1 MSTTWEQFEGAAL
14 SLVRSGAIKDRL
26 AEAYRNHLAQV
37 NAEELPEGLRA
48 EFRACHAALTRER
61 PLRGEDAVRATVRKM
76 SNEEADAVACTVV
89 RLFAAMLRH
98 SSREALA
105 AHAERAA
112 HGERAETSIKEPVIK
127 SAAGAS
133 VSRHK
138 PLKAVPQV
146 TQVPSVPQVIA
157 RHAAEA

>member
-26 AEAYRNHLAQV
+26 ADAYRNHLALV

-48 EFRACHAALTRER
+48 EFRACHEALTRER

-76 SNEEADAVACTVV
+76 SNHEADALACSVV
-89 RLFAAMLRH
+89 RLFAAMLRE
-98 SSREALA
+98 SSRE
-105 AHAERAA
+105 
-112 HGERAETSIKEPVIK
+112 GVSVPSEPVVK
-127 SAAGAS
+127 SVAAANS
-133 VSRHK
+133 VARHK
-138 PLKAVPQV
+138 ALKAVPQV
-146 TQVPSVPQVIA
+146 NPIPPVPQVLS